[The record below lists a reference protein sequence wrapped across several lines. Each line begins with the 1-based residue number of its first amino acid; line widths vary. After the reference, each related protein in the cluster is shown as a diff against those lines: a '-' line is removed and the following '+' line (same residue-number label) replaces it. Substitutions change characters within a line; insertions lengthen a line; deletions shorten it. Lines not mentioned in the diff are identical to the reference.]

1 MELPDL
7 TDFSRPLYDDRPTPW
22 LEIDKQ
28 RLDRNLMTMQHKAER
43 AGARLRPHVK
53 THKSIAIAQR
63 QLALG
68 AVGITVAKPEE
79 AMVFIQGGVRDL
91 MLAYPVVTPGTLA
104 PLLALAAEHQARLT
118 LIAASLMGV
127 EAIATAA
134 QAQPDCQLAV
144 AIKVDVGLGRV
155 GVQAESDDGLHLA
168 ASIAQHQ
175 LRFAGLVAHAGHAY
189 GAENLSAITAIAAH
203 EMQQLRLLQQ
213 RLATAGFNYCPLSV
227 GATPTALGAPIAAA
241 TDELRP
247 GNYALLDLTALRLGL
262 CDADALAMTVV
273 ARVVATNARYA
284 ILDAGSK
291 ALSSD
296 RGPHG
301 TNAVGFGLAVNAT
314 QGFWIEKLSEEHAFV
329 PHQGVIPTLGSL
341 MRIFPNHACAVMAQF
356 DRAVLRDEDGQA
368 EIIPIEARGKFC

>member
-1 MELPDL
+1 
-7 TDFSRPLYDDRPTPW
+7 
-22 LEIDKQ
+22 
-28 RLDRNLMTMQHKAER
+28 
-43 AGARLRPHVK
+43 
-53 THKSIAIAQR
+53 
-63 QLALG
+63 
-68 AVGITVAKPEE
+68 
-79 AMVFIQGGVRDL
+79 
-91 MLAYPVVTPGTLA
+91 
-104 PLLALAAEHQARLT
+104 
-118 LIAASLMGV
+118 
-127 EAIATAA
+127 
-134 QAQPDCQLAV
+134 
-144 AIKVDVGLGRV
+144 
-155 GVQAESDDGLHLA
+155 
-168 ASIAQHQ
+168 
-175 LRFAGLVAHAGHAY
+175 
-189 GAENLSAITAIAAH
+189 
-203 EMQQLRLLQQ
+203 MQQLRLLQQ

-301 TNAVGFGLAVNAT
+301 TNAAGFGLAVNAT

-368 EIIPIEARGKFC
+368 EIIPIDARGKFC